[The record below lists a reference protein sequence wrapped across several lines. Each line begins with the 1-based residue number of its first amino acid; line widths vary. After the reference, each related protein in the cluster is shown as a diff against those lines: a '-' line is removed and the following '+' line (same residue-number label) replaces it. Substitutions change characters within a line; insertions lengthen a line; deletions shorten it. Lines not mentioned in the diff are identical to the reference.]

1 MTKSLTHN
9 GIIVGAGL
17 AGCCQILSLAQEN
30 HDLSKWLW
38 LERDLKPVKS
48 IADCLESRPLSLAAS
63 TQHWLA
69 SVGLWSQIAPH
80 AQQITAIH
88 ISQAGYL
95 GRAHLS
101 AADSPYDALA
111 YVVPAALLQ
120 KILFEAATAQRALTY
135 IKRIDSI
142 EPKENLVTLCYT
154 DSQLN
159 AQSTHAQVLIGADG
173 TRSSVLSQRHWPRQS
188 QQKNEYAISANLHW
202 ASTLPDTQIYLAQER
217 FTRDGTLAILP
228 RNQKTSGLVWTMP
241 AHLAEQT
248 EHWSETQWQYA
259 LQKRL
264 KAIIDQPIAQIK
276 LTGRYPLQPHFVMH
290 PAKDRCIL
298 IGNAAHTFYP
308 IAAQGFN
315 LAVRDVLHLTE
326 HWQDAR
332 DYGSERI
339 CRRYTA
345 ARQPDYQSVKQLTNT
360 TASAFACCLP
370 GAGHL
375 RGMALMAIQASGH
388 LQKRIIRQGLGLV
401 GTAPKALWMTTP

>member
-1 MTKSLTHN
+1 MAESLTHD
-9 GIIVGAGL
+9 GIIIGAGL
-17 AGCCQILSLAQEN
+17 AGCCQVLSLAQKKHN
-30 HDLSKWLW
+30 LSRWLW
-38 LERDLKPVKS
+38 LERHPKPEQS
-48 IADCLESRPLSLAAS
+48 IADCLQSRPLSLAAS

-69 SVGLWSQIAPH
+69 LIGLWPELEAH
-80 AQQITAIH
+80 AQKITAIR

-101 AADSPYDALA
+101 ATDSPYDALA

-120 KILFEAATAQRALTY
+120 KILFEAATSHRAPTY
-135 IKRIDSI
+135 LQSISAI
-142 EPKENLVTLCYT
+142 EPEEKSITVHYT
-154 DSQLN
+154 DTQST
-159 AQSTHAQVLIGADG
+159 AQSARAQVLIGADG
-173 TRSSVLSQRHWPRQS
+173 TRSSVLDQLRWPRQS
-188 QQKNEYAISANLHW
+188 QQKDEYAISASLSW
-202 ASTLPDTQIYLAQER
+202 ASPLESAQTHVAEER
-217 FTRDGTLAILP
+217 FTQDGTLAILP
-228 RNQKTSGLVWTMP
+228 CDQNTSGLVWTMP
-241 AHLAEQT
+241 AKLAEQT
-248 EHWSETQWQYA
+248 QDWNETQWQCA

-264 KAIIDQPIAQIK
+264 KAIIDQPIAQVKI
-276 LTGRYPLQPHFVMH
+276 TGRYPLQPHFVAQ

-345 ARQPDYQSVKQLTNT
+345 ARQPDYRSVKQLTNT
-360 TASAFACCLP
+360 TACAFACHLP

-375 RGMALMAIQASGH
+375 RGMALMTIQASGY
-388 LQKRIIRQGLGLV
+388 LQKRIIKQGLGLV
-401 GTAPKALWMTTP
+401 GTPPKALWMATP